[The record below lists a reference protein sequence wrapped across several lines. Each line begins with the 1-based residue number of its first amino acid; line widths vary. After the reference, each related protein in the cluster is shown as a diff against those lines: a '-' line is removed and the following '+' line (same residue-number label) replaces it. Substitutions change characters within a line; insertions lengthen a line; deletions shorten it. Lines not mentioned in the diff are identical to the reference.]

1 MGIREKSVKQGL
13 FQVRYR
19 RVVMDT
25 KQYLQQ
31 ISRLD
36 RMINNKL
43 AEISQLRELAMSVSA
58 VKNEERVQTTPN
70 FDKIGTAYCKIEEME
85 EKLDKLIDEFVDKK
99 NLIISQIDKIENETY
114 YEILFAR
121 YIEKKTFEKIA
132 DEMTYSWRQV
142 IRLHGRALQEFEKK
156 YGNTYKMS

>member
-1 MGIREKSVKQGL
+1 
-13 FQVRYR
+13 
-19 RVVMDT
+19 MDT
-25 KQYLQQ
+25 KQYLNQ

-43 AEISQLRELAMSVSA
+43 SEISQLRELAMSVSA
-58 VKNEERVQTTPN
+58 VKSEERVQTTPN

-85 EKLDKLIDEFVDKK
+85 EKLDKIIDEFVDKK

>member
-1 MGIREKSVKQGL
+1 MKI
-13 FQVRYR
+13 
-19 RVVMDT
+19 MDT
-25 KQYLQQ
+25 KQYLNQ

-43 AEISQLRELAMSVSA
+43 SEISQLRELAMSVSA
-58 VKNEERVQTTPN
+58 VKSEERVQNTPN

-85 EKLDKLIDEFVDKK
+85 EKLDKLIDEFVDKR

>member
-1 MGIREKSVKQGL
+1 
-13 FQVRYR
+13 
-19 RVVMDT
+19 MDT

-36 RMINNKL
+36 RMIQNKL

-85 EKLDKLIDEFVDKK
+85 EKLDKLIDEYVDKK
-99 NLIISQIDKIENETY
+99 NLIISQIDKIDNEAY

>member
-1 MGIREKSVKQGL
+1 MKD
-13 FQVRYR
+13 
-19 RVVMDT
+19 MDT
-25 KQYLQQ
+25 KQYLNQ

-70 FDKIGTAYCKIEEME
+70 FDKIGTAYCKIEAME

-142 IRLHGRALQEFEKK
+142 IRLHGRALHEFEKK

>member
-1 MGIREKSVKQGL
+1 
-13 FQVRYR
+13 
-19 RVVMDT
+19 MDT
-25 KQYLQQ
+25 KTYLQQ

-43 AEISQLRELAMSVSA
+43 SEISQLRELAMSVSA

-85 EKLDKLIDEFVDKK
+85 EKLDKLIDEYVDKK
-99 NLIISQIDKIENETY
+99 NLIISQIDGIENETY

-156 YGNTYKMS
+156 YGNTYNMS

>member
-1 MGIREKSVKQGL
+1 
-13 FQVRYR
+13 
-19 RVVMDT
+19 MDT

-43 AEISQLRELAMSVSA
+43 SEISQLRELAMSVSA

-85 EKLDKLIDEFVDKK
+85 EKLDKLIDEYVDKK
-99 NLIISQIDKIENETY
+99 NLIISQIDGIENETY

-132 DEMTYSWRQV
+132 DEMTYSFRNV
-142 IRLHGRALQEFEKK
+142 TRLHGRALQEFEKK
-156 YGNTYKMS
+156 YGNLYKLS

>member
-1 MGIREKSVKQGL
+1 MK
-13 FQVRYR
+13 
-19 RVVMDT
+19 VMDT
-25 KQYLQQ
+25 KQYLNQ

-43 AEISQLRELAMSVSA
+43 SEISQLRELTMSVSA

-132 DEMTYSWRQV
+132 DEMNYSFRNTT
-142 IRLHGRALQEFEKK
+142 RLHGQALREFENKFGK
-156 YGNTYKMS
+156 TYL

>member
-1 MGIREKSVKQGL
+1 
-13 FQVRYR
+13 
-19 RVVMDT
+19 MDT
-25 KQYLQQ
+25 KQYLNQ

-43 AEISQLRELAMSVSA
+43 SEISQLRELAMSVSA
-58 VKNEERVQTTPN
+58 IKNEERVQTTPN
-70 FDKIGTAYCKIEEME
+70 FDKIGTTYCKIEEME

-142 IRLHGRALQEFEKK
+142 IRLHGRALQEFERV
-156 YGNTYKMS
+156 YGNMYLNI

>member
-1 MGIREKSVKQGL
+1 
-13 FQVRYR
+13 
-19 RVVMDT
+19 MDT

-99 NLIISQIDKIENETY
+99 NLIISQIDKIDNETY

>member
-1 MGIREKSVKQGL
+1 
-13 FQVRYR
+13 
-19 RVVMDT
+19 MDT

-43 AEISQLRELAMSVSA
+43 SEISQLRELAMSVSA

-70 FDKIGTAYCKIEEME
+70 FDKIGTAYCKIAEME
-85 EKLDKLIDEFVDKK
+85 EKLDKLIDEYVDKK
-99 NLIISQIDKIENETY
+99 NLIISQIDGIENETY

-132 DEMTYSWRQV
+132 DEMTYSFRNV
-142 IRLHGRALQEFEKK
+142 TRIHGRALQEFEKK
-156 YGNTYKMS
+156 YGNLYKLS

>member
-1 MGIREKSVKQGL
+1 
-13 FQVRYR
+13 
-19 RVVMDT
+19 MDT
-25 KQYLQQ
+25 KQYLGQ

-43 AEISQLRELAMSVSA
+43 AEISQLRELAMSISA
-58 VKNEERVQTTPN
+58 VKNEERVQTTTN
-70 FDKIGTAYCKIEEME
+70 FDKIGTSYCKIEAME

-132 DEMTYSWRQV
+132 DEMNYSWRQI

-156 YGNTYKMS
+156 YGFSYKND

>member
-1 MGIREKSVKQGL
+1 
-13 FQVRYR
+13 
-19 RVVMDT
+19 MDT

-43 AEISQLRELAMSVSA
+43 AEISQLRELTMSVSA

-142 IRLHGRALQEFEKK
+142 IRIHGRALQEFEKK

>member
-1 MGIREKSVKQGL
+1 MK
-13 FQVRYR
+13 
-19 RVVMDT
+19 VMDT
-25 KQYLQQ
+25 KQYLNQ

-36 RMINNKL
+36 RMIQNKL

-58 VKNEERVQTTPN
+58 VKNEERVQNTPN

-85 EKLDKLIDEFVDKK
+85 EKLDKLIDEYVDKK
-99 NLIISQIDKIENETY
+99 NLIISQIDGIENETY

-132 DEMTYSWRQV
+132 DEMAYSWRQI
-142 IRLHGRALQEFEKK
+142 IRLHGGALQEFEKK

>member
-1 MGIREKSVKQGL
+1 MT
-13 FQVRYR
+13 
-19 RVVMDT
+19 T
-25 KQYLQQ
+25 KEYLCQ

-36 RMINNKL
+36 RMIQNKL
-43 AEISQLRELAMSVSA
+43 AEISQLRELAMSISA

-85 EKLDKLIDEFVDKK
+85 EKLDKLIDEYVDKK
-99 NLIISQIDKIENETY
+99 NLIISQIDGIENEIY

>member
-1 MGIREKSVKQGL
+1 
-13 FQVRYR
+13 
-19 RVVMDT
+19 MDT

-70 FDKIGTAYCKIEEME
+70 FDKIGTTYCKIEEME

-142 IRLHGRALQEFEKK
+142 IRLHGRALQEFERV
-156 YGNTYKMS
+156 YGNMYLNI